1 MNCSAAN
8 ALEKTS
14 DPKTIEMRGF
24 NIVSSNKLL
33 GVMFEFTECYGL
45 LSGLGEISFSF

>member
-14 DPKTIEMRGF
+14 DPKMIEIKGF
-24 NIVSSNKLL
+24 NIVSSNKWL
-33 GVMFEFTECYGL
+33 GLMFEFTDFCGF
-45 LSGLGEISFSF
+45 LSELGEIKF